1 MDRLERKPSASLQD
15 RVEEWF
21 RKRNH
26 VAVGNFGEQIAARL
40 MQWLGYELLGG
51 QDDFLGMVSEV
62 LGDMTQDK
70 PEDMI
75 AIDPTGRLVTVN
87 TKATFSARSSVI
99 RRDGSLSF
107 PRMSATQRRVG
118 YSTRRAG
125 LVSPLSGD
133 AYAQVIKVDLRNL
146 LAQVFELDEVGRM
159 DAWSGVVDVGD
170 IAASVLERY
179 PDEMPP
185 PRIWELDE

>member
-1 MDRLERKPSASLQD
+1 
-15 RVEEWF
+15 
-21 RKRNH
+21 
-26 VAVGNFGEQIAARL
+26 
-40 MQWLGYELLGG
+40 
-51 QDDFLGMVSEV
+51 
-62 LGDMTQDK
+62 
-70 PEDMI
+70 
-75 AIDPTGRLVTVN
+75 
-87 TKATFSARSSVI
+87 
-99 RRDGSLSF
+99 
-107 PRMSATQRRVG
+107 MSATQRRVG